1 MSLQHLYVVTGC
13 WRDSTS
19 SPVPPKSNVS
29 LHNTLFLCI
38 LHNVWLGFL
47 IFIFY
52 IGDTTTSITLF
63 SLSLILYAI
72 FPSLFRNTVALHT
85 FQRKEQLI
93 LQWSLEEIRLERF
106 LHISVFIFGRADC
119 YLCIYLLSQVYHL
132 LQCVRSFS
140 LCYLFV
146 IFGLKLVLV
155 QNGGYSFR
163 NQATTFCHK
172 YEVPHCKIYIYIFFN
187 N

>member
-1 MSLQHLYVVTGC
+1 MEKRLHILSCPSQKQ
-13 WRDSTS
+13 RES
-19 SPVPPKSNVS
+19 SQCF
-29 LHNTLFLCI
+29 FLCI

-93 LQWSLEEIRLERF
+93 LQWSLDETRLERF

-119 YLCIYLLSQVYHL
+119 HLSIYLLSQVYHL

-140 LCYLFV
+140 LSYLFV
-146 IFGLKLVLV
+146 IFGLKLGYLFKWTWSL
-155 QNGGYSFR
+155 GWYSFR
-163 NQATTFCHK
+163 NKTTTYCH
-172 YEVPHCKIYIYIFFN
+172 
-187 N
+187 